1 MKQKGK
7 KRIAAVLAAACM
19 TASLSGCALFG
30 GGQEEEAMTAE
41 AYVTAFEDLTEEM
54 PDTQAALEAL
64 DPSSGDTAEDVEGMK
79 APYEDFMALT
89 PPEDYAGVH
98 EEMQAGCQS
107 MMDYIDAAADGA
119 DAQSAQVLL
128 QAAVDHFAEGA
139 SLISQTEAP

>member
-30 GGQEEEAMTAE
+30 GGQEEETMTAE

-64 DPSSGDTAEDVEGMK
+64 DPSSGDTADVEGLK
-79 APYEDFMALT
+79 APYDDFMALT

>member
-1 MKQKGK
+1 M
-7 KRIAAVLAAACM
+7 
-19 TASLSGCALFG
+19 S
-30 GGQEEEAMTAE
+30 
-41 AYVTAFEDLTEEM
+41 
-54 PDTQAALEAL
+54 
-64 DPSSGDTAEDVEGMK
+64 
-79 APYEDFMALT
+79 YEDFMALT